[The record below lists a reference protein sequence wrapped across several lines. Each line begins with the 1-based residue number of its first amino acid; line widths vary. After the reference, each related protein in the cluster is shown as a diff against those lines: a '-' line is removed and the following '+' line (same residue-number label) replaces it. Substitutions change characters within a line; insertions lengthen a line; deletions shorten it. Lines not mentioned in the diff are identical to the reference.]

1 MIQSIG
7 ILQAAT
13 PFPAISLPAIFA
25 QIAHI
30 LRSSCSLVLL
40 AGKFLFT
47 RLDTLAQFF
56 DIAS

>member
-30 LRSSCSLVLL
+30 LRRCRSLLLL

-47 RLDTLAQFF
+47 RLDALA
-56 DIAS
+56 